1 MMWAEPGVSPI
12 RKPSTLPRAIGQAES
27 PHSLR
32 LGSNSRSLGA
42 ITWPTTLVLGV
53 DRISPSP
60 NRPTATGTMPMPSPS
75 SAMSNE

>member
-1 MMWAEPGVSPI
+1 M
-12 RKPSTLPRAIGQAES
+12 PRAIGIADWR
-27 PHSLR
+27 HSSR
-32 LGSNSRSLGA
+32 LGSSSRSFGVSTL
-42 ITWPTTLVLGV
+42 PTTLALGV

>member
-1 MMWAEPGVSPI
+1 MMCAEPGVSPI
-12 RKPSTLPRAIGQAES
+12 KKPSTLPRAIGQADCR
-27 PHSLR
+27 HSCR

-42 ITWPTTLVLGV
+42 ITCPTTLALGV
-53 DRISPSP
+53 ERISPSP